1 VLPVRAPKCKKRCRL
16 FGTTLESLMVQPLSD
31 NVTPNNA
38 SVYAFTQPV
47 SLRIFADGSGSALLV
62 EQQDTTLFFEPYC
75 NALLDA
81 LVVGVAHNKLSV
93 EALAEGTEVSSLDVV
108 NELIDYGLVGTSREI
123 EPAA

>member
-1 VLPVRAPKCKKRCRL
+1 M
-16 FGTTLESLMVQPLSD
+16 G
-31 NVTPNNA
+31 N
-38 SVYAFTQPV
+38 
-47 SLRIFADGSGSALLV
+47 
-62 EQQDTTLFFEPYC
+62 
-75 NALLDA
+75 A

>member
-1 VLPVRAPKCKKRCRL
+1 MDQPQSDEASQKGGPVYIFSEP
-16 FGTTLESLMVQPLSD
+16 
-31 NVTPNNA
+31 VTMR
-38 SVYAFTQPV
+38 T
-47 SLRIFADGSGSALLV
+47 FADGSGSALLI

-108 NELIDYGLVGTSREI
+108 N
-123 EPAA
+123 